1 MDIRER
7 MTDKAGDTY
16 WDYWSH
22 IKKKNKQTKK
32 TDEPFFLENSFLHF
46 CADKAHI
53 ILFQF
58 LGIFKFSHACIFR
71 LVNYLN
77 KSKMTTWNLY
87 RFGKGWMIRIM
98 KIERIQEND
107 TGVHEFGKYSR

>member
-1 MDIRER
+1 MDIREW

-16 WDYWSH
+16 WDYGSH
-22 IKKKNKQTKK
+22 IKKTNKQKNRWTI
-32 TDEPFFLENSFLHF
+32 FLENSFLHF
-46 CADKAHI
+46 CADMAYI

-58 LGIFKFSHACIFR
+58 LGIFKFCHACIFR

-77 KSKMTTWNLY
+77 KSKMITWNLY

-107 TGVHEFGKYSR
+107 TGVHEFGKYLR